1 MLTCCK
7 MCAVFK
13 LRMMIPPIT
22 HTQSADWN
30 KHVMERN
37 SSFQF
42 PREPRGS
49 ELVLLC
55 FFFHFWEP
63 KRLLRERNGWQAALA
78 LGRCWLSTL
87 QEKQWLFSQQWL
99 RKNTLAALC
108 HVLAFSLIADCMVS
122 GLFSCFKQPSKNERK
137 THLKYPATW
146 TFMSKICINSE
157 LLT

>member
-55 FFFHFWEP
+55 FFSFLRAKKVAQGKEWVAGSSGSWPLLAKHTAGEAVTVFSAVTEKKHSCSPLPCSCLFLDCRLHGFW
-63 KRLLRERNGWQAALA
+63 
-78 LGRCWLSTL
+78 
-87 QEKQWLFSQQWL
+87 
-99 RKNTLAALC
+99 
-108 HVLAFSLIADCMVS
+108 LI
-122 GLFSCFKQPSKNERK
+122 LPCFKQPPKNERK
-137 THLKYPATW
+137 THLKYPAT
-146 TFMSKICINSE
+146 
-157 LLT
+157 